1 MTDRV
6 GQQLGNYR
14 LVRLLGRGGFAEVY
28 LGQHLRLNMQAA
40 IKVLHTQLADAV
52 DIQNFHREAQTIAS
66 LIHPHIVRVL
76 DFDVKDGVPF
86 LVMDYAPNGS
96 LRYRHPKGVPLPL
109 PTIVSYVKQVADA
122 LQYAH
127 NQKLIHCDVKPEN
140 MLLGRRNEVLLSDF
154 GTAIIAQSSR
164 YQGTQDMV
172 GTIAYMAPEQIQAHP
187 RPASDQYALGVVVYE
202 WLCGEYPF
210 QGSFSEI
217 AAKHTM
223 MPPPSLRRKVPTLS
237 PELEQVV
244 MAALAKDPRQR
255 FANVQGFA
263 AALEQASLGAQMI
276 VPASTPMMQ
285 FLQASA
291 KTSLVIKGPQPVA
304 TDPSMTP
311 PIQPD
316 AKASPPGRMAQ
327 APVTMTPPGQS
338 RRQVSTA
345 NALSRAR
352 LHHQE
357 VSRRTI
363 VLGLGVA
370 GLAVAGGGFAWLTL
384 LLSSAPGLTP
394 TPIPLGTLLYTYRG
408 HSDYV
413 HAVAWS
419 SDGTR
424 IASGSDDQ
432 TVQVWDA
439 ADGSNVFTYRGHS
452 DAVETVAW
460 SHDDKHIASA
470 GNDQTVQVWDAV
482 DGEHVFTY
490 RGHTDLVDAVVWS
503 PDSAHIASGSWDRT
517 VQVWDAAN
525 GGNVFT
531 YRGHSGMVTA
541 VAWSPDGTRI
551 ASGSDDQTVQVWDAA
566 NGGNVF
572 TYRGHSG
579 MVTAVAWSPDGT
591 RIASASNDQTVQ
603 VWDAADGGHVYTYRG
618 HSDPYFGV
626 LALAW
631 SPDGTRIASGCWD
644 KTVQVW
650 DAGDGSHVFTYR
662 GHTKLVTA
670 VAWSPDGTRIASGS
684 SDHTVQVWGVG

>member
-14 LVRLLGRGGFAEVY
+14 LVSLLGRGGFAEVY

-40 IKVLHTQLADAV
+40 IKVLHTHLADAA

-96 LRYRHPKGVPLPL
+96 LRRQHPKGVPLSL
-109 PTIVSYVKQVADA
+109 PTIISYVKQVADA

-127 NQKLIHCDVKPEN
+127 DQKLIHRDVKPEN
-140 MLLGRRNEVLLSDF
+140 MLLGRQNEVLLSDF

-164 YQGTQDMV
+164 YQATQDLV

-187 RPASDQYALGVVVYE
+187 LLASDQYALGVVVYE

-210 QGSFSEI
+210 QGSLSEI

-223 MPPPSLRRKVPTLS
+223 MLPPSLRGKMPTLS
-237 PELEQVV
+237 TELEQVV

-255 FANVQGFA
+255 FASVQGFA
-263 AALEQASLGAQMI
+263 AALEQASVGTRFI
-276 VPASTPMMQ
+276 VPASTPMIQ
-285 FLQASA
+285 LLQASA
-291 KTSLVIKGPQPVA
+291 KTSLVIKGPQPGA
-304 TDPSMTP
+304 TDPSM
-311 PIQPD
+311 
-316 AKASPPGRMAQ
+316 APPGRMAQ
-327 APVTMTPPGQS
+327 APVKMRPPDQS
-338 RRQVSTA
+338 RRQISTPR
-345 NALSRAR
+345 ALRGAG
-352 LHHQE
+352 LHHQGI
-357 VSRRTI
+357 SRRTI

-370 GLAVAGGGFAWLTL
+370 GLAVAGGGLTWMTL

-394 TPIPLGTLLYTYRG
+394 TPIPLGTLLHTYRG

-413 HAVAWS
+413 HAV
-419 SDGTR
+419 T
-424 IASGSDDQ
+424 
-432 TVQVWDA
+432 
-439 ADGSNVFTYRGHS
+439 
-452 DAVETVAW
+452 
-460 SHDDKHIASA
+460 
-470 GNDQTVQVWDAV
+470 
-482 DGEHVFTY
+482 
-490 RGHTDLVDAVVWS
+490 
-503 PDSAHIASGSWDRT
+503 
-517 VQVWDAAN
+517 
-525 GGNVFT
+525 
-531 YRGHSGMVTA
+531 
-541 VAWSPDGTRI
+541 WSPDGQRI

-572 TYRGHSG
+572 TYRGHSDAVETVAWSPDG
-579 MVTAVAWSPDGT
+579 KHIASAGNDQTVQVWDAVDGERVFTYRGHTDLVDAVVWSPDSTHIASGSWDQTVQVWDAANGGNVFTYRGHTKLVTAVAWSPDGT
-591 RIASASNDQTVQ
+591 RIASASDDQTVQVWDAANGSHVFTYRGHSDYVHAVAWSPDGTRIASASDDQTVQ
-603 VWDAADGGHVYTYRG
+603 VWDAADGGHVFTYRG
-618 HSDPYFGV
+618 HSNPYFGA

-631 SPDGTRIASGCWD
+631 SPNGTRIASGCLD

-650 DAGDGSHVFTYR
+650 DAADGSHVFTYR

-684 SDHTVQVWGVG
+684 SDHTVQVWGAG